1 MQNLEVDSKFEKIY
15 ENLKTEIG
23 NLDELKRQVD
33 LDREKLKSEIDDLAD
48 GFIQQL
54 QSYEKKFEAEYKTE
68 MIWSKHRNS
77 N

>member
-54 QSYEKKFEAEYKTE
+54 QSYEKKFEAEYRTE
-68 MIWSKHRNS
+68 MI
-77 N
+77 